1 MITLEL
7 TLPETN
13 LVLEAL
19 GALPY
24 ARVYELIRKIHEQAE
39 AAVAAAAEAAAAEA
53 AEAAAASVTEEAKQR

>member
-19 GALPY
+19 GELPY
-24 ARVYELIRKIHEQAE
+24 ARVYELIRKIHAQ
-39 AAVAAAAEAAAAEA
+39 AAAFVADGA
-53 AEAAAASVTEEAKQR
+53 VTEAGEQQ

>member
-19 GALPY
+19 GELPY
-24 ARVYELIRKIHEQAE
+24 ARVYELIRKIHEQA
-39 AAVAAAAEAAAAEA
+39 
-53 AEAAAASVTEEAKQR
+53 AASVTEGAVTEAADQQ

>member
-13 LVLEAL
+13 LILEGL

-39 AAVAAAAEAAAAEA
+39 AAIADVAAADVTTVEAAIAQEA
-53 AEAAAASVTEEAKQR
+53 GQR

>member
-19 GALPY
+19 GELPY
-24 ARVYELIRKIHEQAE
+24 ARVYELISKIHEQAE
-39 AAVAAAAEAAAAEA
+39 KAVTEA
-53 AEAAAASVTEEAKQR
+53 AEQL

>member
-19 GALPY
+19 GLLPY
-24 ARVYELIRKIHEQAE
+24 ARVYELISKIHEQAE
-39 AAVAAAAEAAAAEA
+39 KAIAEEAA
-53 AEAAAASVTEEAKQR
+53 QR